1 MKQSH
6 PFPRSIGF
14 GVVGG
19 NPKSSSSYLPY
30 SLSAARLSSSTLA
43 RPSSRS
49 QMLPPS
55 QAYHVPKPPLA
66 EIVYMTTTG
75 IVSVNVDFEK
85 IANVDERQVS
95 MYNYSTTHLTDIL
108 QVWGLESDSL
118 CYGASYPLRSCTRR
132 ACTEPQ

>member
-30 SLSAARLSSSTLA
+30 SLSAARLSSSSLVRT
-43 RPSSRS
+43 SSRS

-55 QAYHVPKPPLA
+55 QVHRVPKPPLA

-75 IVSVNVDFEK
+75 IVSINVDFEK
-85 IANVDERQVS
+85 IANVDERRV
-95 MYNYSTTHLTDIL
+95 TTWAL
-108 QVWGLESDSL
+108 S
-118 CYGASYPLRSCTRR
+118 
-132 ACTEPQ
+132 